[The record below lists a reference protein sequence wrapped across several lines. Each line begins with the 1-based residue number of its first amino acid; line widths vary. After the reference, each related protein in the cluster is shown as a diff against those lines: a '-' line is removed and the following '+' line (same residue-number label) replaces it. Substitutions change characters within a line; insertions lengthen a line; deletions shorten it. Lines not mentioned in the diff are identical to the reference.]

1 MNKNQ
6 TWKRFRMIMN
16 ESEMRRPA
24 ITIENHYFYWQE
36 IWKGGRQPWGNWI
49 NSCSMRKMLNGIGK
63 RKKDMEREKGVGEG
77 WWEGRVSYW
86 EPANQEWR
94 PLFPSPGP
102 GVAHL
107 ATGLPFTFFNPLSLS
122 HSILS
127 ISSHTHFSTTSPL
140 PKRDVIIYYTP
151 KTVDFVTN
159 FTTTTNPI

>member
-63 RKKDMEREKGVGEG
+63 RKKDMEREREWVKVGGREGSVIGSQPTKSGV
-77 WWEGRVSYW
+77 RCS
-86 EPANQEWR
+86 
-94 PLFPSPGP
+94 PLLDLVWPIWQL
-102 GVAHL
+102 VC
-107 ATGLPFTFFNPLSLS
+107 LSLS
-122 HSILS
+122 S
-127 ISSHTHFSTTSPL
+127 THFPYLTLSFPSHHILISPQL
-140 PKRDVIIYYTP
+140 PHFLREMS
-151 KTVDFVTN
+151 
-159 FTTTTNPI
+159 